1 MVDKL
6 FKFYVMTPIMWED
19 EARFFLELQLARKR
33 QHMQLRSWGV
43 PFSYE
48 DIFISP
54 FAIRVVK
61 Y

>member
-1 MVDKL
+1 
-6 FKFYVMTPIMWED
+6 MTPIMWED

-33 QHMQLRSWGV
+33 QHMQLGSWGV